1 MKFDLQDALLLVG
14 VASLVGGVAMWSRPA
29 ALVLFGLL
37 CLLAVVLIQI
47 SNRLQK
53 NPQLIRTDKRK
64 AS

>member
-14 VASLVGGVAMWSRPA
+14 VASLVGGVAMWSRPG

-37 CLLAVVLIQI
+37 CLFAVVLIQ
-47 SNRLQK
+47 LKQK
-53 NPQLIRTDKRK
+53 NLQLVRTDKRK